1 MIVVFQ
7 FAIFLIFF
15 ILVAELFIAVGIAT
29 TNVLLVHAIKMRES
43 QHLGFC
49 K

>member
-15 ILVAELFIAVGIAT
+15 ILLAELFITVKYFLKNTRSKYG
-29 TNVLLVHAIKMRES
+29 R
-43 QHLGFC
+43 
-49 K
+49 

>member
-15 ILVAELFIAVGIAT
+15 ILVAELYI
-29 TNVLLVHAIKMRES
+29 AIKYKIKERS
-43 QHLGFC
+43 
-49 K
+49 

>member
-15 ILVAELFIAVGIAT
+15 ILVAELYI
-29 TNVLLVHAIKMRES
+29 AIKYS
-43 QHLGFC
+43 IKDKL
-49 K
+49 